1 MMYHDLAY
9 AWHRLDGQVQNAKT
23 DPVWRSR
30 HRSGPVRRLLTNPGV
45 LDIFVA
51 HSTRL
56 WPRITHQLDL
66 EPPTRSRAI
75 SHARFVH
82 RDRARSI
89 WRYGVELI
97 FSSSRGAC
105 RVRPGDIHNAWDRH
119 EPLKPSRTA
128 PRGADLL
135 RGPNSANSVRGLS
148 SRVMRFGD
156 RSSQKSVER
165 ASKAPRRAGG
175 AIATLPGRC

>member
-1 MMYHDLAY
+1 MYHDLAY
-9 AWHRLDGQVQNAKT
+9 AWHRLDGRVQNAKI
-23 DPVWRSR
+23 DPVWRSRASR

-45 LDIFVA
+45 LDIFMA

-105 RVRPGDIHNAWDRH
+105 RVRPGDIHNARDRH

-128 PRGADLL
+128 PRGAWPLVACIGRVGAHEGSEGYAL
-135 RGPNSANSVRGLS
+135 RGAVLAQFVGS
-148 SRVMRFGD
+148 
-156 RSSQKSVER
+156 
-165 ASKAPRRAGG
+165 
-175 AIATLPGRC
+175 

>member
-1 MMYHDLAY
+1 MTSRTPGIASTARCIMPKLTQLA
-9 AWHRLDGQVQNAKT
+9 
-23 DPVWRSR
+23 VWRSR

-56 WPRITHQLDL
+56 WPRITHQLIL

-105 RVRPGDIHNAWDRH
+105 RVCPGDIHNAWDRH

-128 PRGADLL
+128 PRGAWPRKARMACIDLSATGSL
-135 RGPNSANSVRGLS
+135 RGFA
-148 SRVMRFGD
+148 
-156 RSSQKSVER
+156 
-165 ASKAPRRAGG
+165 
-175 AIATLPGRC
+175 

>member
-9 AWHRLDGQVQNAKT
+9 AWHRLDGRVQNAKI
-23 DPVWRSR
+23 DPVWRSRASR

-45 LDIFVA
+45 LDIFMA

-82 RDRARSI
+82 RDRARSR

-119 EPLKPSRTA
+119 EPSKPSRTA
-128 PRGADLL
+128 PRGAWP
-135 RGPNSANSVRGLS
+135 RMACIG
-148 SRVMRFGD
+148 RVGAHQ
-156 RSSQKSVER
+156 RSEGY
-165 ASKAPRRAGG
+165 APRG
-175 AIATLPGRC
+175 AILDGFNGS